1 VQERTYHE
9 AHATLRVIDGKEK
22 APLSELVPEDTS
34 AESVAAAKEK
44 QENIATKLSM
54 YLGETRDDRLYV
66 RQARRVTIC
75 ERSRSGVETEEP
87 GTELIVCVRRERNK
101 ESVPTILM
109 QKLAEAYS
117 SGPLAEQLG
126 VSKAHIS
133 MFVLTQA
140 KELVRRAAHARAAAW
155 HARAHQLRPIPFPP
169 QVREPPTLVQLR
181 SETEETQASCQKRYE
196 ISQAIKPYHKEQA
209 RCLPLMTCLACKCSP
224 QRGRLSRSSCAPG
237 TGSRAHSRTFV
248 ASTCPAS

>member
-1 VQERTYHE
+1 MQERTYHE

-109 QKLAEAYS
+109 QKLAVLALLREPARIPGAIDAEAK
-117 SGPLAEQLG
+117 PDR
-126 VSKAHIS
+126 ID
-133 MFVLTQA
+133 FLTHRS
-140 KELVRRAAHARAAAW
+140 L
-155 HARAHQLRPIPFPP
+155 LRPWP
-169 QVREPPTLVQLR
+169 RRLR
-181 SETEETQASCQKRYE
+181 
-196 ISQAIKPYHKEQA
+196 A
-209 RCLPLMTCLACKCSP
+209 R
-224 QRGRLSRSSCAPG
+224 
-237 TGSRAHSRTFV
+237 
-248 ASTCPAS
+248 